1 MPGKCLP
8 LLANFAY
15 SCEEGGK
22 MLRKAK
28 IRDVKTIHKMIN
40 VSAGKEEM
48 LPRSLMDIYGSLRD
62 FFVYIDDTE
71 QEIIGI
77 CAMNI
82 IWENLA
88 EVRSLYVDER
98 HRQRGIGRLLVE
110 ACISEAITLELFRI
124 FTLTYKK
131 DFFMR
136 LGFHEVERSSLSEK
150 IWSDCFRCS
159 KYPDYCDEMAMI
171 IEL

>member
-1 MPGKCLP
+1 
-8 LLANFAY
+8 
-15 SCEEGGK
+15 
-22 MLRKAK
+22 MLRKAR
-28 IRDVKTIHKMIN
+28 IGDVKTIHRMIN
-40 VSAGKEEM
+40 ISSVKGEM

-62 FFVYIDDTE
+62 FFIYYDDDE
-71 QEIIGI
+71 EEIFGI

-88 EVRSLYVDER
+88 EIRSLYVVEEK
-98 HRQRGIGRLLVE
+98 RQKGIGRNLVE

-124 FTLTYKK
+124 FTLTYKEK
-131 DFFMR
+131 FFAR
-136 LGFHEVERSSLSEK
+136 LGFKAVDRSSLSEK

-159 KYPDYCDEMAMI
+159 KYPDYCDEVAMI